1 MVDEAKQTSLGCYR
15 ASFTLQHSLS
25 CHAIQPLLHSYR
37 VTIGVQQ
44 RLYWL
49 IRVLQAQQNTRK
61 TALKISIINFYFVT
75 AFYSLYDICMA
86 DKKTFF
92 RQEDMKNMFL
102 DKKT

>member
-1 MVDEAKQTSLGCYR
+1 MR
-15 ASFTLQHSLS
+15 ALWGWGW
-25 CHAIQPLLHSYR
+25 LLR
-37 VTIGVQQ
+37 VAFMLEKNI
-44 RLYWL
+44 
-49 IRVLQAQQNTRK
+49 K
-61 TALKISIINFYFVT
+61 T